1 MNQIAKTEP
10 RSIAQIMPL
19 ALNQDQIDLIKRT
32 IAKGATDDEMSMFIH
47 QCKRTNLDPFS
58 RQIYAIKRWD
68 SKEQKE
74 VMAIQVSIDGLRLVA
89 ERTGHY
95 AGQEGP
101 WWCGKDGRWE
111 DVWTG
116 DGYPFAARVGVMRDD
131 FEKPLYAVAKW
142 DSYAQTYRDK
152 KTGEQRLSPMWS
164 KMPDLMLAKVAESL
178 ALRKAF
184 PMELS
189 GLYTTEEMSQAN
201 EAEVS
206 TVAKITP
213 DPVDSEKI
221 FKAVVWFKEMI
232 DADQIEIHHQK
243 VKDAWTR
250 LSNNER
256 MEVDAQLKDKAPD
269 SNKMYKNLLKEYLA
283 YQPEAANGN

>member
-1 MNQIAKTEP
+1 MNQIATKQHL
-10 RSIAQIMPL
+10 SIVPVAFTS
-19 ALNQDQIDLIKRT
+19 DQIDLIKRT
-32 IAKGATDDEMSMFIH
+32 ICKGSTDDEMALFLN

-68 SKEQKE
+68 NKEKRE
-74 VMAIQVSIDGLRLVA
+74 VMGIQVSIDGFRLVA

-95 AGQEGP
+95 AGQLGP
-101 WWCGKDGRWE
+101 AWCGKDG
-111 DVWTG
+111 VWR
-116 DGYPFAARVGVMRDD
+116 DMWNSDEFPYAARVGVVRDD
-131 FEKPLYAVAKW
+131 FKEPLYAVAKW
-142 DSYAQTYRDK
+142 DSYVQMFRNKNTN
-152 KTGEQRLSPMWS
+152 EMQVSPMWA

-189 GLYTTEEMSQAN
+189 GLYTTEEMSQA
-201 EAEVS
+201 EEYSVP
-206 TVAKITP
+206 KITP
-213 DPVDSEKI
+213 DEVDQDKV

-232 DADQIEIHHQK
+232 DADQIEANYQIVQA
-243 VKDAWTR
+243 AWGK

-256 MEVDAQLKDKAPD
+256 LAVDAQLRDKAPD

-283 YQPEAANGN
+283 YVPTEPEALP